1 VSLHN
6 VQQVIHILCCRVK
19 ESWGWLQ
26 ASGLPVHITC
36 VNSYL
41 TALIKEVSRDT
52 IGFTQD
58 PSAFGTAK
66 TNAVGSHNRLVRC
79 LPEDVVV

>member
-1 VSLHN
+1 MQFAVADCDMMC
-6 VQQVIHILCCRVK
+6 VCTCPFRVK

-41 TALIKEVSRDT
+41 TALIKEVRNSQQQQHVL
-52 IGFTQD
+52 IILFSG
-58 PSAFGTAK
+58 
-66 TNAVGSHNRLVRC
+66 
-79 LPEDVVV
+79 